1 MTTVFDCL
9 QDIIAKGPKF
19 FIRGSAV
26 TGGQAATAWEPAA
39 LMDYMRETS
48 PAVLDDPAWMEWSAR
63 PTIGAR
69 CFIHYGVRGYT
80 LGHMEVP
87 GYGNLRALELDQKR
101 QTRDDEGSSDA
112 RGSLNRLLGC

>member
-26 TGGQAATAWEPAA
+26 TGGQAATDWEPAA

-63 PTIGAR
+63 PTIGAS

-112 RGSLNRLLGC
+112 RGSLSRLLGC